1 MAVYTQ
7 TNTTLTGYS
16 GASSFDDTTR
26 TLSAPSG
33 PTGPSVS
40 PNNSWTDTTR
50 TLSAPTDSVGP
61 MWIEA
66 DGDHTDTRRTLSSP
80 NDNLVPG
87 YYEPTGVIIPTGKFR
102 AVTVTIEDSEGKP
115 LRDAEL
121 VQSAGLFPTA
131 SRVKEKANG
140 EMKARLWLLHAAYEE
155 FNVIASGGE
164 DYGLVWSQKTG
175 HDSPAVDAE
184 QREATLQ
191 FNEEIPG
198 PGGSGISVS
207 EGAGLG
213 N

>member
-66 DGDHTDTRRTLSSP
+66 DGDHTDTRRTLSSA

-87 YYEPTGVIIPTGKFR
+87 YYDPAGVIIPTGNFR
-102 AVTVTIEDSEGKP
+102 DVTVTIEDSEGKP

-131 SRVKEKANG
+131 SRVKRKPNG
-140 EMKARLWLLHAAYEE
+140 EMKARLWLLHATYEE

-164 DYGLVWSQKTG
+164 YYGLVWSQKTG

-198 PGGSGISVS
+198 GSGISVS
-207 EGAGLG
+207 EGAELG

>member
-1 MAVYTQ
+1 MAVYPQ

-87 YYEPTGVIIPTGKFR
+87 YYDPAGVIIPTGNFR
-102 AVTVTIEDSEGKP
+102 DVTVTIEDSEGKP

-131 SRVKEKANG
+131 SRVKRKPNG

-155 FNVIASGGE
+155 FNVIASGGDE

-191 FNEEIPG
+191 FNDAV

-207 EGAGLG
+207 EGAELG

>member
-16 GASSFDDTTR
+16 GASSFD
-26 TLSAPSG
+26 
-33 PTGPSVS
+33 
-40 PNNSWTDTTR
+40 DTTR

>member
-1 MAVYTQ
+1 
-7 TNTTLTGYS
+7 
-16 GASSFDDTTR
+16 
-26 TLSAPSG
+26 
-33 PTGPSVS
+33 
-40 PNNSWTDTTR
+40 
-50 TLSAPTDSVGP
+50 

-66 DGDHTDTRRTLSSP
+66 DGDHTDTRRTLSSA
-80 NDNLVPG
+80 NDNLAPG
-87 YYEPTGVIIPTGKFR
+87 YYDPAGVIIPTGKFR

-131 SRVKEKANG
+131 SRVKEQPNG

-155 FNVIASGGE
+155 FNVIAGGDTE
-164 DYGLVWSQKTG
+164 DYGLVWSQKS

-198 PGGSGISVS
+198 GSGISVS